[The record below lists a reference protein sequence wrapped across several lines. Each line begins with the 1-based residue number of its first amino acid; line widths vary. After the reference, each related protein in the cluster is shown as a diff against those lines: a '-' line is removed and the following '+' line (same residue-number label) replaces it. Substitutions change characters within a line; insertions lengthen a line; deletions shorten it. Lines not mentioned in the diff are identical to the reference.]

1 MVIEKTVLIA
11 RPIEEVWGYVA
22 DLRNDARWCDKVLSV
37 EQLTGDGPGRNAGYS
52 VVHRPVRLKPPK
64 QLAVTV
70 VEFDPPRR
78 MRLREEDADG
88 VFDVTYEL
96 QPAADGT
103 QLTQRDQIDWKIPRF
118 QRPIARRMVSRDIER
133 QFSALTRL
141 LETR

>member
-11 RPIEEVWGYVA
+11 RPIEEVWGYVS
-22 DLRNDARWCDKVLSV
+22 DLRNDAEWCDKILSV
-37 EQLTGDGPGRNAGYS
+37 EQVTGDGPGRNAGYS
-52 VVHRPVRLKPPK
+52 VVHRPIRLKQPK

-70 VEFDPPRR
+70 VEFDPSRW

-88 VFDVTYEL
+88 IFDVTYEL
-96 QPAADGT
+96 QPAADAT

-141 LETR
+141 LEER